1 MFDFLTK
8 TTYSFEGK
16 KEGEEVIIFLHR
28 HWYTLFSKFLFILA
42 GACIPFV
49 LVVLFGSILLSG
61 NLMTIFVLF
70 WALWTM
76 ILWYIFFYILT
87 MYTLESWTVTNMRI
101 INSVQNGFFDRRVS
115 ELSLSNIQDVSVNM
129 DGMVPTM
136 MNYGDVEIQ
145 TAAAERRFKFED
157 VPNPHQ
163 VKDEIM
169 RLVEER
175 KTGL

>member
-1 MFDFLTK
+1 
-8 TTYSFEGK
+8 
-16 KEGEEVIIFLHR
+16 
-28 HWYTLFSKFLFILA
+28 
-42 GACIPFV
+42 
-49 LVVLFGSILLSG
+49 
-61 NLMTIFVLF
+61 
-70 WALWTM
+70 
-76 ILWYIFFYILT
+76 
-87 MYTLESWTVTNMRI
+87 MRI

-145 TAAAERRFKFED
+145 TAAAERRFKFEN
-157 VPNPHQ
+157 VPNPQQ